1 LQYFEKGER
10 GSRWFSFH
18 SNNQWLC
25 LLVSLAILAISIG
38 FFVWGTHVSNDMG
51 GDSFVGLV
59 LGIASMVFLFLA
71 AVDFSIHRRTHK
83 QQKNVG
89 GLNAILNWHICF
101 AIIAL
106 VLVFL
111 HAFGNLNPRTGTYA
125 LYGMIAL
132 VISGTIGRILD
143 RLMPRFI
150 AQEINKA
157 LTIQGEDRIE
167 SISSKLQSVGAH
179 DRHNMRNSHLPQSS
193 VFSPT
198 SSDQPEASATPDI
211 LPSTWDMA
219 YISLEINPEEMHSLT
234 DQYPFIPHRKS
245 TRILSDASTLDSQE
259 PMGAIEEIQQAFKR
273 EIFFR
278 YIIRYWRILHIV
290 LAVVTV
296 GLTLW
301 HIEYALALIIPALQ
315 KFGFSYLLPWP

>member
-1 LQYFEKGER
+1 VQYTEKGER
-10 GSRWFSFH
+10 VSSWFSFL
-18 SNNQWLC
+18 SNNQWRC
-25 LLVSLAILAISIG
+25 LLISLVILAISIG
-38 FFVWGTHVSNDMG
+38 FFVWGTHVSDDLG

-89 GLNAILNWHICF
+89 DLNAVLNWHICF

-132 VISGTIGRILD
+132 VISGAIGRILD

-150 AQEINKA
+150 AQEMNKA

-167 SISSKLQSVGAH
+167 SISSKLQSARV
-179 DRHNMRNSHLPQSS
+179 HNRQDMHKSQPPQSRA
-193 VFSPT
+193 FSPA
-198 SSDQPEASATPDI
+198 SSDQPDASATPSI
-211 LPSTWDMA
+211 LPSMWDMA
-219 YISLEINPEEMHSLT
+219 YISLETNPEEMHSLT
-234 DQYPFIPHRKS
+234 DQYPFIPNRKS
-245 TRILSDASTLDSQE
+245 TRILPGALTLDSLE
-259 PMGAIEEIQQAFKR
+259 PVGAIEEIQQAFKR

-278 YIIRYWRILHIV
+278 YIIRYWRILHIF

-301 HIEYALALIIPALQ
+301 HIEYALNLIIPALQ
-315 KFGFSYLLPWP
+315 KFSFSYLLPWP